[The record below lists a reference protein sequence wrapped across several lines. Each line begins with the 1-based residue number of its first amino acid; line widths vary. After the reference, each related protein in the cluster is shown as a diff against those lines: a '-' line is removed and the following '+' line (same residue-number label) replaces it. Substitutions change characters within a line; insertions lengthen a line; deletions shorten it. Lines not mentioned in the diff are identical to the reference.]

1 MKRNS
6 LVFNKLW
13 LVMASMALA
22 LSMSIFTGCRS
33 YEDDICSLQERMDKL
48 QSELQ
53 ALQGKVVKEVLSKDG
68 KLIIVFTDGTQKEVD
83 AGDLVDST
91 IKCNWIGFVDLLIK
105 KLSRS

>member
-53 ALQGKVVKEVLSKDG
+53 ALQGKVVKEVPSLRMVSLLSSLRMELKR
-68 KLIIVFTDGTQKEVD
+68 KLMQVT
-83 AGDLVDST
+83 S
-91 IKCNWIGFVDLLIK
+91 
-105 KLSRS
+105 SS